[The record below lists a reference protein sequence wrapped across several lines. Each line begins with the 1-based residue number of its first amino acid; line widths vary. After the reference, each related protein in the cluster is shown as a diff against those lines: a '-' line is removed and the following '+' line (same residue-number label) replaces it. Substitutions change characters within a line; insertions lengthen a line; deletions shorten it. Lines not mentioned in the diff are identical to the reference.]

1 MRIAALQMVAR
12 AGDVAANL
20 ASIGRAVA
28 EAKTRGAELLV
39 APELALTGYGA
50 SDAIRALAEPREG
63 GQIAAIRRMAG
74 ESGLA
79 IVVGFAERT
88 DGFIYNSAIL
98 ARPDG
103 EASFYRKCHLYGDYE
118 RELFAAGNERPKS
131 LDLNGLRIG
140 MLICYDV
147 EFPECVRALALEGVD
162 LVAAPTA
169 LPESAHAAF
178 IAEKLVPTRAF
189 ENQVAIV
196 YANHAGA
203 DRRFAYAGRSSITM
217 PDGSDAAR
225 AGPSSEEIMVA
236 DFERAHFDA
245 SRAANPYLRDRRRD
259 LF

>member
-1 MRIAALQMVAR
+1 MRLAALQMVAR

-20 ASIGRAVA
+20 AAIDRAAA

-50 SDAIRALAEPREG
+50 GDTIRALAESRDS

-79 IVVGFAERT
+79 IVVGFAEQA
-88 DGFIYNSAIL
+88 DGVIYNSAIL
-98 ARPDG
+98 ARSDG
-103 EASFYRKCHLYGDYE
+103 EAFFYRKCHLYGDYE
-118 RELFAAGNERPKS
+118 RELFAPGEEPPKN

-162 LVAAPTA
+162 LVAVPTA
-169 LPESAHAAF
+169 LPASPHAAF
-178 IAEKLVPTRAF
+178 IAEKLVSTRAF

-203 DRRFAYAGRSSITM
+203 DRRFAYAGRSSIIM
-217 PDGSDAAR
+217 PDGSESAR
-225 AGPSSEEIMVA
+225 AGPASEEIIVA
-236 DFERAHFDA
+236 DFEPAHFDA
-245 SRAANPYLRDRRRD
+245 SRAANPYLRDRRKD